1 MGIGTF
7 ASPQSEPSGPL
18 TVPEGKTLTIAPG
31 AVIKG
36 QESGACA
43 AKDLAN
49 PTPCSIFVEGALD
62 AVGTAS
68 EPITFT
74 SINDNSIGGITG
86 SGKPA
91 AGDWGGIYAGTPGSV
106 DVEHAN
112 VSYAFDG
119 VQTYST
125 GATVLKNDSFSSSQY
140 AAATVDGTSPTLEGN
155 SSKDAGAVAFSVWS
169 EALNMNLLGGNSATG
184 GTLPVVQLDGQLGP
198 NSTLPAEPAAW
209 EVGVF
214 EAPQTQQFAAL
225 EVPEGKTLTIAP
237 GAVIKGKESGACA
250 AKDLANP
257 TPCSIFVEGALD
269 AVGTASEP
277 ITFTSIN
284 DNSIGGIT
292 GSGKPAAGDW
302 GGLYAAT
309 YWGDTAPTN
318 AGSIDLEHAKV
329 SYAYDGVETYS
340 RGAATVLKSDAFV
353 SSQYAAVTT
362 FGTSPTTQ
370 GQLFR

>member
-1 MGIGTF
+1 M
-7 ASPQSEPSGPL
+7 
-18 TVPEGKTLTIAPG
+18 
-31 AVIKG
+31 
-36 QESGACA
+36 
-43 AKDLAN
+43 
-49 PTPCSIFVEGALD
+49 
-62 AVGTAS
+62 
-68 EPITFT
+68 
-74 SINDNSIGGITG
+74 
-86 SGKPA
+86 
-91 AGDWGGIYAGTPGSV
+91 
-106 DVEHAN
+106 
-112 VSYAFDG
+112 
-119 VQTYST
+119 
-125 GATVLKNDSFSSSQY
+125 
-140 AAATVDGTSPTLEGN
+140 
-155 SSKDAGAVAFSVWS
+155 
-169 EALNMNLLGGNSATG
+169 
-184 GTLPVVQLDGQLGP
+184 
-198 NSTLPAEPAAW
+198 

-284 DNSIGGIT
+284 DNSVGGIT

-302 GGLYAAT
+302 GGHYAAT

-362 FGTSPTTQ
+362 FGTSPTLEDNSSDDAGKVAFSVWSEALNMNLLGGNSATGGTLPVVQ
-370 GQLFR
+370 LDGQLGPNSTLPLSRPAWRSASSKRLQTSSSQRSKSLKETLHDRARRGDQGAGGLLFRSLPAYARCSLSVEGALSVVGTEEQPITFTSINDNTIGGTTGSASGGRRLGRDLLEPRLAARPDDYYAPAFGHIGAQTRQTIRPWLPGARQTPPDGPGNTSAASRPT